1 VADVGKPGLR
11 KLRTAQCGRDTDGG
25 VFSLSKPTKG
35 WPVGKYRLEIYVGDD
50 LATNKTERQLVSKTG
65 GNFSPPAENSW

>member
-1 VADVGKPGLR
+1 
-11 KLRTAQCGRDTDGG
+11 
-25 VFSLSKPTKG
+25 VFSPSKPTKG

-65 GNFSPPAENSW
+65 GNFFPTAENSR

>member
-1 VADVGKPGLR
+1 MADVGKPGLR

-35 WPVGKYRLEIYVGDD
+35 WPVGKYRLEIYVGAD
-50 LATNKTERQLVSKTG
+50 LTTTAKFTIKGGKSNKKSGDE
-65 GNFSPPAENSW
+65 